1 MEYRYRPQQFHQPI
15 DLQEIEMG
23 SLNKVLIIGNLGQD
37 PETKYLPSGDA
48 VTNLSVATTDR
59 WKDKQTGEEKE
70 RTEWHRVAFFGR
82 RAEVIAEFFSKGDP
96 IYVEGS
102 LQTRKWEDKEGNDRY
117 TTEIK
122 GRDFQFLS
130 RKGEGNGG
138 GGNRQQQEK
147 PAARPAAGAE
157 QADGFDDDIPF

>member
-1 MEYRYRPQQFHQPI
+1 
-15 DLQEIEMG
+15 MG
-23 SLNKVLIIGNLGQD
+23 SLNKVQIIGNLGQD
-37 PETKYLPSGDA
+37 PETKFLPSGNA

-59 WKDKQTGEEKE
+59 WKDKEGQQQE
-70 RTEWHRVAFFGR
+70 RTEWHRVAFFGPK
-82 RAEVIAEFFSKGDP
+82 AEVIAKYFGKGDP

-130 RKGEGNGG
+130 TKGESNGAAASRD
-138 GGNRQQQEK
+138 NAPERAA
-147 PAARPAAGAE
+147 PAAAPSQSVG
-157 QADGFDDDIPF
+157 QDDIPF

>member
-1 MEYRYRPQQFHQPI
+1 
-15 DLQEIEMG
+15 MG
-23 SLNKVLIIGNLGQD
+23 SLNKVQIIGNLGQD
-37 PETKYLPSGDA
+37 PETKFLPSGDA

-59 WKDKQTGEEKE
+59 WKDKEGAQQE

-82 RAEVIAEFFSKGDP
+82 KAEVIAEYLNKGDP

-130 RKGEGNGG
+130 TKGEG
-138 GGNRQQQEK
+138 GNSAPRERAPAPATA
-147 PAARPAAGAE
+147 PAAAPAK
-157 QADGFDDDIPF
+157 QQSLDDDIPF